1 MRMMYLRP
9 ISMLRQLAFMVESRC
24 GESDTFPK
32 AAEKMARSF
41 LDKSIS
47 DPVLSLG
54 MEPVSLKTSVSIQVD
69 AILTT
74 ALLLQQKALGSLN

>member
-1 MRMMYLRP
+1 
-9 ISMLRQLAFMVESRC
+9 
-24 GESDTFPK
+24 
-32 AAEKMARSF
+32 MARSF